1 MKIIGNKMDI
11 NSAIENYNILTKS
24 QKKILKS
31 LLEVAVNNEVIIT
44 IEEIAKI
51 NKATRAT
58 VTTAIE
64 VFKKNDIISVPNQ
77 TGIRFSSC
85 IINQDKINQII
96 NHYNN
101 KIKLL

>member
-1 MKIIGNKMDI
+1 MGNNMDI

-31 LLEVAVNNEVIIT
+31 LLEIAVNNEVIIT

-58 VTTAIE
+58 VTTALE

-85 IINQDKINQII
+85 IINQDKINQMID
-96 NHYNN
+96 HYNN
-101 KIKLL
+101 KMKLL